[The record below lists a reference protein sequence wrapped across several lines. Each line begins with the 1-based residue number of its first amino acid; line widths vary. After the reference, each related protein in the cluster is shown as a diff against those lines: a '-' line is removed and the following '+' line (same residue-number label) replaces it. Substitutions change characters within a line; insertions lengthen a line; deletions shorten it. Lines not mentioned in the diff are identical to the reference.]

1 MNPIMRRSFIRLGLI
16 ALVIGTADTL
26 HAKEISHYLF
36 PQFMEGSILMKDGV
50 VNKARLNYNAA
61 SEEMVFMQKDKILAL
76 AEVTLN
82 QIDTIYIEQRKFIY
96 LDKKIMEVLHRSG
109 YQLLAHYK
117 CRVIP
122 PGNPA
127 GYGGTSQTSAV
138 DSYSS
143 WIQGGRMY
151 ELQLPDD
158 FKVIPYS
165 VYYLE
170 RNNEKKTF
178 TSMGQLKK
186 YYQNKSKLFNDYIQ
200 KNNPDFNNQLAIA
213 QLIAFMETN
222 I

>member
-1 MNPIMRRSFIRLGLI
+1 MRRSFIRLGLI

-36 PQFMEGSILMKDGV
+36 PQFREGSILMKDGV

-61 SEEMVFMQKDKILAL
+61 TEEMVFMQKDKILAL
-76 AEVTLN
+76 ADVTLK

-96 LDKKIMEVLHRSG
+96 LDEKIMEVLHRSG

-122 PGNPA
+122 PGKPA

-143 WIQGGRMY
+143 WIQGGNIY

-158 FKVIPYS
+158 FKVMPYS

-186 YYQNKSKLFNDYIQ
+186 YYQNKSKLFTDYIQ
-200 KNNPDFNNQLAIA
+200 KYNPDFNNQLAVA
-213 QLIAFMETN
+213 QLVAFMETN
-222 I
+222 N

>member
-1 MNPIMRRSFIRLGLI
+1 MRRSFIRLGLI

-61 SEEMVFMQKDKILAL
+61 TEEMVFMQKDKILAL
-76 AEVTLN
+76 ADVTLK

-96 LDKKIMEVLHRSG
+96 LDEKIMEVLHRSG

-122 PGNPA
+122 PGKPA

-143 WIQGGRMY
+143 WIQGGNIY

-158 FKVIPYS
+158 FKVMPYS

-170 RNNEKKTF
+170 RKNEKKTF

-186 YYQNKSKLFNDYIQ
+186 YYQSKSKLFTDYIQ
-200 KNNPDFNNQLAIA
+200 KYNPDFNNQLAVA
-213 QLIAFMETN
+213 QLVAFMETN
-222 I
+222 N

>member
-1 MNPIMRRSFIRLGLI
+1 MRRSFFKLWLAAI
-16 ALVIGTADTL
+16 VIGMNTNIA
-26 HAKEISHYLF
+26 HSKEISQYLF
-36 PQFMEGSILMKDGV
+36 PQFMEGSILMKNGV
-50 VNKARLNYNAA
+50 VNKARLNYNAGT
-61 SEEMVFMQKDKILAL
+61 EEMVFMQNDKVLAL

-82 QIDTIYIEQRKFIY
+82 QIDTIYIQQRKFIY
-96 LDKKIMEVLHRSG
+96 LDKKIMEVLHNSG

-122 PGNPA
+122 PGKPA

-143 WIQGGRMY
+143 WLQGGSMY

-170 RNNEKKTF
+170 KNNEKKTF
-178 TSMGQLKK
+178 ASMGQLKK
-186 YYQNKSKLFNDYIQ
+186 YYRKKSKLFNDYIQ

-213 QLIAFMETN
+213 ELIAFMETN
-222 I
+222 N

>member
-1 MNPIMRRSFIRLGLI
+1 MRRSFFRLWLI
-16 ALVIGTADTL
+16 AILMVMADTV
-26 HAKEISHYLF
+26 HSKEISQYLF
-36 PQFMEGSILMKDGV
+36 PQFMEGSILMKNGV
-50 VNKARLNYNAA
+50 VNKARLNYNAGT
-61 SEEMVFMQKDKILAL
+61 EEMVFMQNDKVLAL

-82 QIDTIYIEQRKFIY
+82 QIDTIYIQQRKFIY
-96 LDKKIMEVLHRSG
+96 LDKKIMEVLHNSG
-109 YQLLAHYK
+109 YRLLAHYK

-122 PGNPA
+122 PGKPA

-143 WIQGGRMY
+143 WIQGGNMY

-170 RNNEKKTF
+170 KNNEKKTF
-178 TSMGQLKK
+178 ASMGQLKK
-186 YYQNKSKLFNDYIQ
+186 YYQKKSKFFDDYVQ

-213 QLIAFMETN
+213 QLVAYMETN
-222 I
+222 N